1 MRENKCGVTSFR
13 FKPGSAD
20 AARLDRLA
28 AIYGSRS
35 AALRAGIRAL
45 EEQDSKAKEVSNER

>member
-1 MRENKCGVTSFR
+1 MTDKKFAPVSFR
-13 FKPGSAD
+13 VKPGSVE

-35 AALRAGIRAL
+35 AALRAGLKAL
-45 EEQDSKAKEVSNER
+45 EEQDSKAKEVRDGR

>member
-1 MRENKCGVTSFR
+1 MTDKKFAPVSFR
-13 FKPGSAD
+13 VKPGSEE

-35 AALRAGIRAL
+35 AALRAGLKAL
-45 EEQDSKAKEVSNER
+45 EEQDSKAKEMRYER

>member
-1 MRENKCGVTSFR
+1 VTSFR

-35 AALRAGIRAL
+35 AALRAGLKAL
-45 EEQDSKAKEVSNER
+45 EEQDSKAKEVSDERCG

>member
-1 MRENKCGVTSFR
+1 MTDKKFAPVSFR
-13 FKPGSAD
+13 VKPGSAD

-35 AALRAGIRAL
+35 AALRAGLKAL
-45 EEQDSKAKEVSNER
+45 EEQDSKAKEVRNG